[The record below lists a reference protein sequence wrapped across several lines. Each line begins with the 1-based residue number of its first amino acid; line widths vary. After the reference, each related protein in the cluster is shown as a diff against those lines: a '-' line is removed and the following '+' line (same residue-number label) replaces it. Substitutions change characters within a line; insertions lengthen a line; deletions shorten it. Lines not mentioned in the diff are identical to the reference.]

1 MEPPSRAFNGCR
13 VDWRQVLRSCR
24 PQPVSLFAHGRLA
37 NIAGKL
43 APDVMRLAKLL
54 GPDLAQTLAQDP
66 DELRE
71 ALDEF
76 RSEDIAE
83 LLEDL
88 PQEEATALF
97 KAVPADLAA
106 AVLAHMPEDERTRI
120 LERLG
125 AENAAQVIA
134 EMAPDDQVD
143 AIQEL
148 SSPIAEM
155 ILSHIAETDIELADG
170 LRDLASYPGDSAGG
184 LMTTEY
190 VALSPN
196 TKVWQAIEA
205 VRQYGRQDKA
215 ETLYYAYVV
224 AFGGKLV
231 GVVSLKELI
240 LNDPGVAVED
250 VMTENVIYVHPN
262 LHQEEVA
269 RAFSKYS
276 FNALPVVDEHGRMLG
291 LVTVDD
297 VMDVVI
303 EEATE
308 DAQMMGAVNPIE
320 DAYFATG
327 VWTFIVKRAPWL
339 VVLFVAELLT
349 ATVMSGTEED
359 LASWHLVIFIP
370 LIMSSGGNS
379 GSQSSSL
386 VIRALAV
393 GEISPSDWAK
403 LFFRELG
410 VGAAL
415 GLLLGTLGFIRGYLV
430 HSDDALQVATAVSL
444 SVLAV
449 VMMGTLVGSLLPLGI
464 KRLGLDPAVSSTPFI
479 ASLVD
484 VLGLL
489 VYLSIARTIFATV
502 M

>member
-1 MEPPSRAFNGCR
+1 
-13 VDWRQVLRSCR
+13 
-24 PQPVSLFAHGRLA
+24 
-37 NIAGKL
+37 
-43 APDVMRLAKLL
+43 MRLAKLL

-76 RSEDIAE
+76 HSEDIAE

-88 PQEEATALF
+88 PQDEAIALF
-97 KAVPADLAA
+97 RAVPADLAA
-106 AVLAHMPEDERTRI
+106 AVLAHMPEEERARI

-125 AENAAQVIA
+125 AENAAEVIA
-134 EMAPDDQVD
+134 QMAPDDRAD
-143 AIQEL
+143 AIQDL
-148 SSPIAEM
+148 PSPIAEM
-155 ILSHIAETDIELADG
+155 ILSHIAETEPEMAAD
-170 LRDLASYPGDSAGG
+170 LRDLASYPEDSAGG

-231 GVVSLKELI
+231 GVISLKELI

-250 VMTENVIYVHPN
+250 VMTENVIYVHPSV
-262 LHQEEVA
+262 HQEEVA
-269 RAFSKYS
+269 RNFHKYS
-276 FNALPVVDEHGRMLG
+276 FSALPVVDEHGRMLG

-308 DAQMMGAVNPIE
+308 DAQMMGAVQPMD
-320 DAYFATG
+320 DAYFATDF
-327 VWTFIVKRAPWL
+327 WTFIKKRAPWL
-339 VVLFVAELLT
+339 VVLFIGGLLT
-349 ATVMSGTEED
+349 ATVMRNHQDAMEKLVD
-359 LASWHLVIFIP
+359 LVIFMP
-370 LIMSSGGNS
+370 LIISSGGNS

-386 VIRALAV
+386 IIRALAL
-393 GEISPSDWAK
+393 GEVDPSDWWRILVREASIGVA
-403 LFFRELG
+403 LGMILGVVGFFRGYFANGHDPLMLG
-410 VGAAL
+410 I
-415 GLLLGTLGFIRGYLV
+415 T
-430 HSDDALQVATAVSL
+430 VAL

-449 VMMGTLVGSLLPLGI
+449 VIVGTLVGSLLPLAI
-464 KRLGLDPAVSSTPFI
+464 KKVGLDPAVSSTPFI

-489 VYLSIARTIFATV
+489 VYFGVARLIFASV
-502 M
+502 L

>member
-1 MEPPSRAFNGCR
+1 
-13 VDWRQVLRSCR
+13 
-24 PQPVSLFAHGRLA
+24 
-37 NIAGKL
+37 
-43 APDVMRLAKLL
+43 MRLAKLL

-76 RSEDIAE
+76 HSEDIAE

-88 PQEEATALF
+88 PQDEAIALF
-97 KAVPADLAA
+97 RAVPADLAA
-106 AVLAHMPEDERTRI
+106 AVLAHMPEEERARI

-125 AENAAQVIA
+125 AENAAEVIA
-134 EMAPDDQVD
+134 QMAPDDRAD
-143 AIQEL
+143 AIQDL
-148 SSPIAEM
+148 PSPIAEM
-155 ILSHIAETDIELADG
+155 ILSHIAETEPEMAND
-170 LRDLASYPGDSAGG
+170 LRDLASYPEDSAGG

-250 VMTENVIYVHPN
+250 VMTENVIYVHPSV
-262 LHQEEVA
+262 HQEEVA
-269 RAFSKYS
+269 RTFQKYS
-276 FNALPVVDEHGRMLG
+276 FSALPVVDEHGRMLG

-308 DAQMMGAVNPIE
+308 DAQMMGAVQPMD
-320 DAYFATG
+320 DAYFATDF
-327 VWTFIVKRAPWL
+327 WTFIRKRAPWL
-339 VVLFVAELLT
+339 IVLFAGELLT
-349 ATVMSGTEED
+349 ASVMHSYEHELAVLVD
-359 LASWHLVIFIP
+359 LVVFIP
-370 LIMSSGGNS
+370 LIISSGGNS

-386 VIRALAV
+386 IIRALAV
-393 GEISPSDWAK
+393 GELQPSDWRRI
-403 LFFRELG
+403 FVREAAIGAVLGLTLG
-410 VGAAL
+410 VVGFLRAY
-415 GLLLGTLGFIRGYLV
+415 LLQEKEAFRIAG
-430 HSDDALQVATAVSL
+430 AVSV

-449 VMMGTLVGSLLPLGI
+449 VMVGTLVGSLLPLAI
-464 KRLGLDPAVSSTPFI
+464 KRVGLDPAVSSTPFI

-489 VYLSIARTIFATV
+489 VYFSVARMIFAQLL
-502 M
+502 

>member
-1 MEPPSRAFNGCR
+1 
-13 VDWRQVLRSCR
+13 
-24 PQPVSLFAHGRLA
+24 
-37 NIAGKL
+37 
-43 APDVMRLAKLL
+43 MRLAKLL

-88 PQEEATALF
+88 PQEEAIALF

-125 AENAAQVIA
+125 AENAAEVIA

-148 SSPIAEM
+148 PSPIAEM
-155 ILSHIAETDIELADG
+155 ILSHIAETEPELADG

-269 RAFSKYS
+269 RAFQKYS

-320 DAYFATG
+320 DAYFATDF
-327 VWTFIVKRAPWL
+327 WTFIKKRAPWL
-339 VVLFVAELLT
+339 VVLFVGELLT
-349 ATVMSGTEED
+349 ASVMAGYEHELGVLVD
-359 LASWHLVIFIP
+359 LVIFIP
-370 LIMSSGGNS
+370 LIISSGGNS

-386 VIRALAV
+386 IIRALAV
-393 GEISPSDWAK
+393 GEIYPSDWAK
-403 LFFRELG
+403 IFFRELG
-410 VGAAL
+410 IGAVL
-415 GLLLGTLGFIRGYLV
+415 GCLLGCLGFLRAFIMQDREPFRIA
-430 HSDDALQVATAVSL
+430 SAVSV

-449 VMMGTLVGSLLPLGI
+449 VMVGTLVGSLLPLGI
-464 KRLGLDPAVSSTPFI
+464 KRVGLDPAVSSTPFI

-489 VYLSIARTIFATV
+489 VYFSVARIIFAQLL
-502 M
+502 